1 VTGSSAAPDG
11 EEPAGP
17 AEVSAERRDEVR
29 AVVERVS
36 GWAAG
41 REDVGGVL
49 LVGSWARGGARA
61 HSDVDLVLLTTE
73 PGRYADDEAWVREL
87 ALGEVIR
94 NRAWGPVTE
103 WRHRTASGLEVEVGI
118 GPVGWARTDPVD
130 DGTRRVVTDE
140 VRLLHDPLGLLGAL
154 VEACGRSVQVSS
166 VPASLPKSRSGSGGG
181 PATSRP

>member
-1 VTGSSAAPDG
+1 VTGSSAVPDG

-29 AVVERVS
+29 AVVERVT

-130 DGTRRVVTDE
+130 DGTRRVVTDG

>member
-1 VTGSSAAPDG
+1 MAD
-11 EEPAGP
+11 EEERAEP

-29 AVVERVS
+29 AVIERVT

-49 LVGSWARGGARA
+49 LVGSWARGAARA
-61 HSDVDLVLLTTE
+61 DSDVDLVVLTTE
-73 PGRYADDEAWVREL
+73 PGRYAHDGVLAREL

-103 WRHRTASGLEVEVGI
+103 WRHITASGLEIEVGI
-118 GPVGWARTDPVD
+118 GPVDWARTDPVD
-130 DGTRRVVTDE
+130 GGTRRVVTGGA
-140 VRLLHDPLGLLGAL
+140 RPLHDPRGLLGAL
-154 VEACGRSVQVSS
+154 IEACGRSAQVSS

-181 PATSRP
+181 SATSRP